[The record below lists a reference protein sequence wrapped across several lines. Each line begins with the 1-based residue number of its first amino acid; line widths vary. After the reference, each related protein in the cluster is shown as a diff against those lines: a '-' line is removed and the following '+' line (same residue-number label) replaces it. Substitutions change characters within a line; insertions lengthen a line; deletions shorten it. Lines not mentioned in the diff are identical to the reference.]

1 MIPKDV
7 LKEIKRIEIRTTRL
21 VNDLFGGEYE
31 SVFKGR
37 GIEFA
42 DVREYIPGDDIR
54 TIDWN
59 VTARSQHPFV
69 KKYIEERE
77 LTVLFVVDG
86 SASQQFGTTAKN
98 KAQITAEICALL
110 AFSAI
115 RNHDKVGMVIYTDEV
130 EKYVPIKK
138 GRSHVLRVVREILFY
153 KPKRKG
159 TSLRAALEYLQ
170 KTLKRRVVLFIVSDF
185 QDSGYEKSLKII
197 SQKHDVIAIHLT
209 DPRERKWLP
218 SGIIQLED
226 SETGEPI
233 LVNSRSK
240 NVRDLFEKQ
249 VNDELN
255 EIDRSFKLMGIDKVN
270 IDTSKPYAEPLI
282 RLFKQRERRK

>member
-42 DVREYIPGDDIR
+42 DVREYVPGDDIR

-69 KKYIEERE
+69 KKYVEERE

-86 SASQQFGTTAKN
+86 SASQQFGSTTKI
-98 KAQITAEICALL
+98 KAQLTAEICALL
-110 AFSAI
+110 AFSAT

-159 TSLRAALEYLQ
+159 TKLQTALEYLQ
-170 KTLKRRVVLFIVSDF
+170 KTLKRRVVMFIISDF
-185 QDSGYEKSLKII
+185 QDSGYEKSLKIV
-197 SQKHDVIAIHLT
+197 SQKHDVIAIHLI
-209 DPRERKWLP
+209 DPRERQWSP
-218 SGIIQLED
+218 FGILQLED
-226 SETGEPI
+226 SETGEPF
-233 LVNSRSK
+233 LVNSQSRS
-240 NVRDLFEKQ
+240 VRELFEKQ
-249 VNDELN
+249 ANNELI